1 MKIGGVNAF
10 HSAKG
15 STYSFGFFMALFG
28 HLKLNPFGFRRSIF
42 FKSDNFHA
50 KKMSKMGG
58 TEIKNICHFDL
69 NRFCAKN
76 FS

>member
-1 MKIGGVNAF
+1 
-10 HSAKG
+10 
-15 STYSFGFFMALFG
+15 MAIFG
-28 HLKLNPFGFRRSIF
+28 HLKLNPFGLGEAFF

-50 KKMSKMGG
+50 KKKSKMGG
-58 TEIKNICHFDL
+58 TEIGNICHFDL